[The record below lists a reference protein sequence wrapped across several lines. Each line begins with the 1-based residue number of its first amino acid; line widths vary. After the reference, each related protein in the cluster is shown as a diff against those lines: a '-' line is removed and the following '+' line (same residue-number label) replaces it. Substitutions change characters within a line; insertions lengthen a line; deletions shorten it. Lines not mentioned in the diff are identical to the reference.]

1 MAALDVYDVAY
12 VAGGPDRVVD
22 TAVVAL
28 VRSGRVRIHAP
39 GQLAT
44 IDPTRRHPVE
54 AAVLDAM
61 GTTGHRS
68 MDTIRWR
75 LSGDDRLDDLGR
87 RLHKAGLVGRTAAV
101 GSLLHGQH
109 RALAPTR
116 AGRRLLAAAALTP
129 APDPEVVRVA
139 LGGPAAMEDARL
151 RASIFEPPPLPLPE
165 VRSREFRR
173 DQELLADRDPSRAA
187 YQTGSSVGMG
197 FIGGMG
203 GGDGS

>member
-1 MAALDVYDVAY
+1 MAELDMYDVAY
-12 VAGGPDRVVD
+12 VAGGADRVVD

-28 VRSGRVRIHAP
+28 ERSGRVRVHAP

-44 IDPTRRHPVE
+44 VDPTRRHPVE

-87 RLHKAGLVGRTAAV
+87 TLHKAGLIGRTAAV
-101 GSLLHGQH
+101 GSLVHGQH

-116 AGRRLLAAAALTP
+116 AGRRLLAAAAQTP
-129 APDPEVVRVA
+129 GPDPEVVRVA
-139 LGGPAAMEDARL
+139 LGGRAAMQDAQL
-151 RASIFEPPPLPLPE
+151 RASIFEPPPLPEVGGRE
-165 VRSREFRR
+165 VRRTQGLVN
-173 DQELLADRDPSRAA
+173 DADPSRAA
-187 YQTGSSVGMG
+187 YLAGGTALGGAGTFLGG
-197 FIGGMG
+197 F
-203 GGDGS
+203 GDGS

>member
-1 MAALDVYDVAY
+1 
-12 VAGGPDRVVD
+12 VVD

-54 AAVLDAM
+54 AAVLDGM

-87 RLHKAGLVGRTAAV
+87 ALHKAGLVGRTAAV
-101 GSLLHGQH
+101 GTLLHGPH

-116 AGRRLLAAAALTP
+116 SGRRLLEAAARTP

-139 LGGPAAMEDARL
+139 LGGRAAMEDARL
-151 RASIFEPPPLPLPE
+151 RASIFEPPPLPE
-165 VRSREFRR
+165 VGGREIRR
-173 DQELLADRDPSRAA
+173 DQALLVDRDPSRAA
-187 YQTGSSVGMG
+187 YLTGGTAMG
-197 FIGGMG
+197 GAVIGGF
-203 GGDGS
+203 GGDGG

>member
-1 MAALDVYDVAY
+1 MAERDVYDVAY
-12 VAGGPDRVVD
+12 VADGHDRVVD

-28 VRSGRVRIHAP
+28 VRSGRVRVHAP

-44 IDPTRRHPVE
+44 VDPTRRHPVE

-87 RLHKAGLVGRTAAV
+87 KLHKAGLLGRTAAV
-101 GSLLHGQH
+101 GALVHGQH

-116 AGRRLLAAAALTP
+116 AGRRLLAAAALAP

-139 LGGPAAMEDARL
+139 LGGPGAMEDVRL
-151 RASIFEPPPLPLPE
+151 RASIFEPPPLPE
-165 VRSREFRR
+165 VGGREIRR
-173 DQELLADRDPSRAA
+173 LQGQVQDGDPSRAA
-187 YQTGSSVGMG
+187 YLAGGAELGGG
-197 FIGGMG
+197 FIAGI
-203 GGDGS
+203 GGDGGGF